1 MSVSTCPKELV
12 AERQQLYERAESGD
26 MRSIVQAS
34 ALLGICTEQEARD
47 FLQEYGNLI
56 ASE

>member
-12 AERQQLYERAESGD
+12 TERKELYERAESGD

-34 ALLGICTEQEARD
+34 VLLGICTEREASD
-47 FLQEYGNLI
+47 FLKTYGHLI
-56 ASE
+56 AEE